1 MLPLAVQNRRRNT
14 QLHQRFRKDLF
25 ADTSSGLL
33 GFHDMTVDSMTQIVE
48 NIQSIYTIILA
59 LAIAEAFNQAIRE
72 NKPEAEKHATT
83 FASWFECVHPT
94 RFISLTVFLLLAV
107 PFFQGNQKY
116 LYLQYI
122 EPLHQLNPPKSISAF
137 WLNFDCLIF
146 SLEAG
151 LFFIMSR
158 SLSARRWQQFYATIV
173 VLMTVD
179 FVWAMTEI
187 WHRSAVPREWLWF
200 DLAAMLIL
208 AAIILVD
215 RFFVTYERGK
225 ELNVYCYLAVSIV
238 AILGLVSGYIYQL
251 DYLIDY

>member
-1 MLPLAVQNRRRNT
+1 MCRLGGSRLPCFPATFQPQYLLTA
-14 QLHQRFRKDLF
+14 
-25 ADTSSGLL
+25 SSDLL
-33 GFHDMTVDSMTQIVE
+33 GFQRMTIDSMTQIVE

-83 FASWFECVHPT
+83 FASWFDCVHPS

-122 EPLHQLNPPKSISAF
+122 EPLHQPNPPKSISAF
-137 WLNFDCLIF
+137 WLNFDCLMF

-179 FVWAMTEI
+179 FVWAMAEI
-187 WHRSAVPREWLWF
+187 WHRSAVPCEWLWF
-200 DLAAMLIL
+200 DLAAILIL

-215 RFFVTYERGK
+215 RFFITYERGK
-225 ELNVYCYLAVSIV
+225 ELNVYCYLGVSIL
-238 AILGLVSGYIYQL
+238 AILGLILGYFYEV